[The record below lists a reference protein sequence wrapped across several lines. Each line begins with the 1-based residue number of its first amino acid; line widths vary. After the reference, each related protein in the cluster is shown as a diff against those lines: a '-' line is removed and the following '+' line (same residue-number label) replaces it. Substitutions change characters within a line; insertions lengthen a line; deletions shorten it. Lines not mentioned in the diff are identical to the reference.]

1 MCCISFI
8 SFCLQ
13 VYKSNIVCV
22 PRLAKKH
29 SSPNCNRRAMIGIHQ
44 PDPDNSAERELF
56 FPSSQNLNN
65 KALKYVQLQAEKV
78 MSPLECFVQ
87 FNLEKFSNLT
97 FVCLSVRE
105 SHDLTRVSRWTLES
119 RLTSKFP
126 TRRKMTNTN
135 IGKYCAA
142 GNKTSSQPPQLFIHI
157 YRCTS

>member
-1 MCCISFI
+1 
-8 SFCLQ
+8 
-13 VYKSNIVCV
+13 
-22 PRLAKKH
+22 
-29 SSPNCNRRAMIGIHQ
+29 
-44 PDPDNSAERELF
+44 
-56 FPSSQNLNN
+56 
-65 KALKYVQLQAEKV
+65 

-157 YRCTS
+157 YRCTSQSTINCACIRLCTTQCVYVSTYFTSTYVALMYLKFDLIACLMYRQLFSVRKEQDRIKNLKPEYNFFRIFEFK